1 MSKDSPKSQQS
12 GIASRAND
20 VAKQAADAL
29 FPVHLDRGSTFD
41 LNMDRRME
49 ARAIISRI
57 LKAEYGEL
65 EKAAREYFDGYV
77 QDEASDRTC
86 CCTEGQH
93 ESAKRLRAAL
103 KVEGA

>member
-57 LKAEYGEL
+57 LEAEYGDL
-65 EKAAREYFDGYV
+65 EKAAIYEKGLGLW
-77 QDEASDRTC
+77 TC
-86 CCTEGQH
+86 LHCETSYLTEDDL
-93 ESAKRLRAAL
+93 AKHLCPGRM
-103 KVEGA
+103 